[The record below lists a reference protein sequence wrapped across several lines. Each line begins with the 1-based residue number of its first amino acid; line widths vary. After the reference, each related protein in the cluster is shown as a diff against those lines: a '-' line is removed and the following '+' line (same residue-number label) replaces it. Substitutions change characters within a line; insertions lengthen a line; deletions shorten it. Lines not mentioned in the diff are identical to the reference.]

1 MPRLPLSLETWGSDA
16 FAATLKA
23 EVAALDPLDLGLHRL
38 ATTGHPL
45 DSGMSVTLIESR
57 DAGSALEIRLGVFF
71 EEILPGCSCGFE
83 PEPQP
88 AYGELML
95 RIDRT
100 TAEARIEPAE
110 RTMA

>member
-1 MPRLPLSLETWGSDA
+1 MPRLPLSLGAWGSDA
-16 FAATLKA
+16 FGATLNA
-23 EVAALDPLDLGLHRL
+23 EVAALDPMDLCLHRL

-45 DSGMSVTLIESR
+45 DTGVSVTLIESR
-57 DAGSALEIRLGVFF
+57 DAGSSLEIHLGIFF

-95 RIDRT
+95 RIDRA

-110 RTMA
+110 RVMA

>member
-1 MPRLPLSLETWGSDA
+1 MPRLPLSLETWGSAA

-23 EVAALDPLDLGLHRL
+23 EVAALDPMDLCLHRL

-45 DSGMSVTLIESR
+45 DTGVSVNLIGSR
-57 DAGSALEIRLGVFF
+57 DAGSSLEIRLGIFF

-100 TAEARIEPAE
+100 TAQAQIEPVDRAM
-110 RTMA
+110 T